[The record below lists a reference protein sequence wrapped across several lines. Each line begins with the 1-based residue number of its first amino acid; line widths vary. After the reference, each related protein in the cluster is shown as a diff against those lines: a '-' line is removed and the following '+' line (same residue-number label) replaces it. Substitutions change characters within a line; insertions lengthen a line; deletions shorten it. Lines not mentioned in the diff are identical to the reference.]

1 MLCITTSSCVVTVN
15 GRLSPGRDPTLLL
28 IRGYGAP
35 QDSFDELLGALGN
48 APILLGDLPGMWSP
62 PPARA
67 TVETFA
73 AAYDEMVAALLP
85 GRPVVA
91 LGSSVG
97 ALVALGMKSPQI
109 VSRVLIEPFFRVA
122 PLWPLIEHLK
132 GQLRPYPDDAVRRR
146 YIEDLFGVTPEGDGG
161 LEFWSFLDTS
171 AGPLSAIVGNVPL
184 GSPRSLATW
193 PSFSDEETVRRLSD
207 HGASVCVV
215 EGAGHNIR
223 AAPKGLEAIVL
234 AARTAL
240 AEAAS
245 GEFDGLRAVVRTS
258 R

>member
-1 MLCITTSSCVVTVN
+1 MLRITTSSCVVTVN
-15 GRLSPGRDPTLLL
+15 GRLSPGRDPALLL

-35 QDSFDELLGALGN
+35 QDAFDELLDALPD
-48 APILLGDLPGMWSP
+48 APILLGDLPGMWSAP
-62 PPARA
+62 PETANI
-67 TVETFA
+67 ETFA
-73 AAYDEMVAALLP
+73 TAYDE
-85 GRPVVA
+85 VVA
-91 LGSSVG
+91 TALPERPIVVMGSSVG

-109 VSRVLIEPFFRVA
+109 VSRILIEPFFRIA

-132 GQLRPYPDDAVRRR
+132 GQLRLYPDDTVRQR
-146 YIEDLFGVTPEGDGG
+146 YIGDLFGVTPEGDGG

-171 AGPLSAIVGNVPL
+171 TGPLSAIVGNVPL

-207 HGASVCVV
+207 YGASVCVV

-245 GEFDGLRAVVRTS
+245 GEFDGLRAVVRA
-258 R
+258 RR